1 VEIGAV
7 DASEAPSGRL
17 SPRARWEAGLL
28 AMPPAAAAAA
38 WLWINEPDAGG
49 VFQIGIGVMLLAV
62 PFFAQARRGFVI
74 SGLVIAGVLA
84 FLLLLAMV
92 LGLFLFFPAAVMLL
106 AAAGVTGLERPA
118 RLFARVAAWL
128 LAAAVV
134 AAFGPAFRSYY
145 LPPSDKIIV
154 QLAAPE
160 AVADEL
166 RLSDSLAKAGFT
178 SVSVSTWTSARQ
190 LAVEAAGL
198 PERQRPRLLQVVRA
212 QQSVVTAYWCEGA
225 QCNG

>member
-1 VEIGAV
+1 
-7 DASEAPSGRL
+7 
-17 SPRARWEAGLL
+17 
-28 AMPPAAAAAA
+28 MPPAAAAAA

-62 PFFAQARRGFVI
+62 PFFAQTRRGFVI

-106 AAAGVTGLERPA
+106 VAVGVTAQERPG
-118 RLFARVAAWL
+118 RVFARITAWL
-128 LAAAVV
+128 LAAAIV
-134 AAFGPAFRSYY
+134 AGFGAAVRSYY
-145 LPPSDKIIV
+145 FPSRDKIIV

-160 AVADEL
+160 TVADEL
-166 RLSDSLAKAGFT
+166 RLSQALHNAGFT
-178 SVSVSTWTSARQ
+178 RVSVSTWTSSRR

-198 PERQRPRLLQVVRA
+198 PERQRPRLLQLVRA
-212 QQSVVTAYWCEGA
+212 QPGVVTAYWCEGT
-225 QCNG
+225 QCYN